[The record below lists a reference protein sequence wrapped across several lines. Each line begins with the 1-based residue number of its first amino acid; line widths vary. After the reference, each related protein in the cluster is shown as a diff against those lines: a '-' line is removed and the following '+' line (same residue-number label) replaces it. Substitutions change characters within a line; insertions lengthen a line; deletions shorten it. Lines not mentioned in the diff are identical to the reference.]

1 MQRGKR
7 KARECSENAK
17 RKHSKSSN
25 GSLGRAENEQLKNSD
40 VEAVTLFEV
49 VSMGRSAMQVHPSR
63 SALLQITS
71 LGGHKV
77 FLGHIKFIIWMFGL
91 FFARLWWMTG
101 LMPIRLTETQHCS
114 ISSASLS
121 SVQDAKA
128 TVLSFIIQYH
138 FKIALTAKM
147 DSFDGL
153 GSFLVV

>member
-77 FLGHIKFIIWMFGL
+77 FF
-91 FFARLWWMTG
+91 R
-101 LMPIRLTETQHCS
+101 S
-114 ISSASLS
+114 
-121 SVQDAKA
+121 
-128 TVLSFIIQYH
+128 Y
-138 FKIALTAKM
+138 
-147 DSFDGL
+147 
-153 GSFLVV
+153 